1 MLPPRTTANESTL
14 SDGEAFIE
22 GYRALGL
29 GKVVGTASA
38 GWLIYTS
45 ARTLIDGSSL
55 RVPFIRIDDAAGKNM
70 ERNPRP
76 ADIAVDRPM
85 GETLTGKDVQLDT
98 AVASLLKSLDRTR

>member
-1 MLPPRTTANESTL
+1 
-14 SDGEAFIE
+14 
-22 GYRALGL
+22 
-29 GKVVGTASA
+29 
-38 GWLIYTS
+38 
-45 ARTLIDGSSL
+45 
-55 RVPFIRIDDAAGKNM
+55 M